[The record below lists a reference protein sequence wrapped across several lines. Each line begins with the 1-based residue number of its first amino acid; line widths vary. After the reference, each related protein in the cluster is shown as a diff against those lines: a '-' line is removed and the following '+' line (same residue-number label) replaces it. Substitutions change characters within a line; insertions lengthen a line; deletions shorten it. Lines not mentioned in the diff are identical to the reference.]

1 MFSHYLTAA
10 WRNATRDRLHTIINV
25 LGLAIG
31 LAAAILIVLYLRH
44 ELSYDTF
51 LADHDRVYRVSSQI
65 TVRGRPMVWEPSAP
79 EHTSAPLALDFPELD
94 GVARLSPDRIG
105 IRHGA
110 VEASDLAYFA
120 DPGFLSVI
128 GLKTIVGDAATA
140 LDAPDSVVLTRG
152 MARKYFGSDTPL
164 GATLEFNRKDP
175 MRVTAVIEDLPS
187 NTHLASVI
195 IASGRAPFSPLM
207 EEDSSEQKPG
217 SFNYSG
223 YLYVRLKPGVP
234 VAALEARL
242 PDFVKRHFP
251 GDGDDDGTQPLV
263 LKADPVTS
271 LHLRPYNADM
281 TEPGDPASLTAIGL
295 VGVLIIA
302 IAAVNFVNLMTAR
315 AARRAV
321 EVGVRKALGATRRQ
335 LIVQF
340 MGEAVGFAGFA
351 AVIAIAL
358 VELVLSGFNTLID
371 RHIGFAYWQDP
382 GLALGLLALVIAARA
397 GAALR
402 IG

>member
-44 ELSYDTF
+44 ELSYDNF
-51 LADHDRVYRVSSQI
+51 LTDHDRVYRVSAQI
-65 TVRGRPMVWEPSAP
+65 TVPGRPMVWVAAAP
-79 EHTSAPLALDFPELD
+79 EHTAAPLALDFPELD

-110 VEASDLAYFA
+110 VEASEVVYFA

-128 GLKTIVGDAATA
+128 GLKTIAGDAATA
-140 LDAPDSVVLTRG
+140 LDAPDSVVLTRS
-152 MARKYFGSDTPL
+152 MARKYFGTDTPL

-187 NTHLASVI
+187 NTHLAI
-195 IASGRAPFSPLM
+195 DLIASGRAPFSPLIA
-207 EEDSSEQKPG
+207 EDASEQKPG

-242 PDFVKRHFP
+242 PDFVTRRFP
-251 GDGDDDGTQPLV
+251 RDGDDDGTPPLV

-271 LHLRPYNADM
+271 LHLLPYSADM

-340 MGEAVGFAGFA
+340 MGEAVGFSAVA

-358 VELVLSGFNTLID
+358 VELALPGFNALID

-382 GLALGLLALVIAARA
+382 GLALGLLALVIAV
-397 GAALR
+397 G
-402 IG
+402 